1 LPARESGRIE
11 EGMTRHALRHAAA
24 FAAVLAALSG
34 QAHATIKPGAHA
46 LDDVRILSADD
57 MEGRGVGTPGGAKA
71 RAYIVK
77 RFGQIGIK
85 PPATSKGGAT
95 FEQPFTFKPRFAIR
109 EVAGVNLVARIQGTS
124 SSDKVLVV
132 SAHYDHLGV
141 RKGEVYNG
149 ADDNASGVAG
159 LLAVAEAFKARPPRH
174 TVLIVAFDGEESGLR
189 GAKAFVAAPPVPLAT
204 VGLNVNFDMISKN
217 AKGELYVSGAG
228 PQPWLKPVLEGVAK
242 TAPVKLKLGHDTD
255 AEGKQNNWTQ
265 QSDQGPFA
273 VAGVPWVY
281 FGVEDHAEYH
291 KPTDDFAT
299 VPQDFF
305 KRAVTTVV
313 AVTRALDDDLDG
325 IDKAA
330 GR

>member
-1 LPARESGRIE
+1 MASS
-11 EGMTRHALRHAAA
+11 AHAAP
-24 FAAVLAALSG
+24 
-34 QAHATIKPGAHA
+34 KPGAQA
-46 LDDVRILSADD
+46 LDDVRVLSADT

-77 RFGQIGIK
+77 RFGQIGLRPQGK
-85 PPATSKGGAT
+85 S
-95 FEQPFTFKPRFAIR
+95 FEQPFTFKPRYFGKDIT
-109 EVAGVNLVARIQGTS
+109 GVNLVARIPGTS
-124 SSDKVLVV
+124 SSNKVLVV

-174 TVLIVAFDGEESGLR
+174 TVLIVAFDGEESGLK
-189 GAKAFVAAPPVPLAT
+189 GAKAFVADPPVPLASI
-204 VGLNVNFDMISKN
+204 GLNVNFDMISKN
-217 AKGELYVSGAG
+217 PKGELYVSGAG
-228 PQPWLKPVLEGVAK
+228 PQPWLKPVLGNVAK
-242 TAPVKLKLGHDTD
+242 LAPVKLTLGHDTD
-255 AEGKQNNWTQ
+255 AQGKENNWTQ

-273 VAGVPWVY
+273 AAGVPWVY
-281 FGVEDHAEYH
+281 FGVEDHPEYH

-313 AVTRALDDDLDG
+313 LATRALDDDLDG
-325 IDKAA
+325 ISKAA